1 MDRDNFALNKQTN
14 KIANIK
20 WIQIL
25 DETVP
30 YMCELQNTTS
40 FPFFFLI
47 FFNCYSKKEK
57 FLLFSNLI
65 EKTIKIHW
73 SFIIYLLFFFVFFLF
88 FFKWIFLFRR
98 MFPSWA
104 AERTCWISVRW
115 SPLWCWNA
123 ASWRCGREAKRRLVS
138 TGTRSRPRCR
148 ATTGRRTPVTTSESD
163 TFPYR
168 SVF

>member
-1 MDRDNFALNKQTN
+1 M
-14 KIANIK
+14 
-20 WIQIL
+20 
-25 DETVP
+25 V
-30 YMCELQNTTS
+30 
-40 FPFFFLI
+40 
-47 FFNCYSKKEK
+47 
-57 FLLFSNLI
+57 
-65 EKTIKIHW
+65 IH
-73 SFIIYLLFFFVFFLF
+73 YLLIVFFVFFLF

-168 SVF
+168 SVFLKKKKIRKSGKFKKLKFKISFIFFFLNKLMTFKRGLLCNGSWRMSAKESSSFVEMKNGVGLNK